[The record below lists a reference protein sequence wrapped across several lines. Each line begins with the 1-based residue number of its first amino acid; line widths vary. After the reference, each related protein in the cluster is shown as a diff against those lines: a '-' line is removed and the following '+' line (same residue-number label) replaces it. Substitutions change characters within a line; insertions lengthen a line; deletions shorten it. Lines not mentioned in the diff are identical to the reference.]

1 MMEALATEIKERA
14 LDFAED
20 WSRGPPVFFAIIDC
34 TVEREFDS
42 IMTRDVHLMSKNDV
56 IFQGNGFNRI
66 RRVVD

>member
-1 MMEALATEIKERA
+1 M
-14 LDFAED
+14 